1 MAQLKNA
8 FGNKEESFPILI
20 KWTIKELL
28 IFFELS
34 IDFLFSIK
42 LKSGSIESSENL
54 LVSVVNHIKS

>member
-34 IDFLFSIK
+34 IYFLFSIK

>member
-54 LVSVVNHIKS
+54 LLSVVNHIKS

>member
-34 IDFLFSIK
+34 VDFLFSIK

>member
-34 IDFLFSIK
+34 IDFLFSSK

>member
-42 LKSGSIESSENL
+42 FKSGSIESSENL

>member
-8 FGNKEESFPILI
+8 FRNKEESFPILI